1 MDSAPALFIDHQR
14 GRTCWPVVR
23 RQDSGLWLADIA
35 VTFWTMSQDH
45 RVLPLPLLILTPT
58 VNVTKF
64 AGHRGR
70 EVACRSCPAELL
82 RKAGI
87 LRKGSRLFSL
97 METGGSFA
105 LSSAHTPHR
114 RPADTVDHALLWSGL
129 RRSRRRMRSASSPTE
144 HGDLLTPRGVWT
156 CRTPEWLCP
165 LGGQEEGSTCSGIGF
180 FFVFFLIDFPTFL
193 NANSHQKCINL
204 QY

>member
-1 MDSAPALFIDHQR
+1 
-14 GRTCWPVVR
+14 
-23 RQDSGLWLADIA
+23 
-35 VTFWTMSQDH
+35 MSQDH
-45 RVLPLPLLILTPT
+45 QTPPLPLLILTPT

-64 AGHRGR
+64 AGHRRR

-82 RKAGI
+82 RNAGI

-114 RPADTVDHALLWSGL
+114 RPTDTVDHAVLWSGL
-129 RRSRRRMRSASSPTE
+129 HWGRRRMRSASSPTE

-156 CRTPEWLCP
+156 CRMPERLC
-165 LGGQEEGSTCSGIGF
+165 LGGQGESSTCSGIGF
-180 FFVFFLIDFPTFL
+180 FFLNRFSNFSQCKIPIKNLQQNLFHFL
-193 NANSHQKCINL
+193 NSSVRVESSRFCSCICNPSNNN
-204 QY
+204 